1 MEGPVVHPFGAGTR
15 KRTGRLIEER
25 TKNMNEQQMQEVQG
39 VVSPGA
45 RAETFSCKVKSLVSH
60 NVYKVRMV
68 EIGAPGSLPV
78 EIGSEFE
85 AVDLSDDFLNPAGD
99 VPIGTIVV
107 VARVGSKYVFNK
119 P

>member
-1 MEGPVVHPFGAGTR
+1 MKDE
-15 KRTGRLIEER
+15 
-25 TKNMNEQQMQEVQG
+25 QMQEVQA

-45 RAETFSCKVKSLVSH
+45 RAESFSCKVKSLVSH

-78 EIGSEFE
+78 EIGAEIE

-107 VARVGSKYVFNK
+107 VSRVGNKYVFNK

>member
-1 MEGPVVHPFGAGTR
+1 
-15 KRTGRLIEER
+15 
-25 TKNMNEQQMQEVQG
+25 MNEEQMQEVQG

-45 RAETFSCKVKSLVSH
+45 RAESFTCKVKSLVSY

-68 EIGAPGSLPV
+68 EIGAPGSVPV
-78 EIGSEFE
+78 EIGAEME
-85 AVDLSDDFLNPAGD
+85 AVDLSDDFVNPAGD

-107 VARVGSKYVFNK
+107 VSRVGGKYVFNK

>member
-1 MEGPVVHPFGAGTR
+1 
-15 KRTGRLIEER
+15 
-25 TKNMNEQQMQEVQG
+25 MNEQQMHEVQG

-45 RAETFSCKVKSLVSH
+45 RAETFTCKVKSLVSH

-68 EIGAPGSLPV
+68 EIGDPGSPPA
-78 EIGSEFE
+78 EIGSEME

-99 VPIGTIVV
+99 VPIGSIVAV
-107 VARVGSKYVFNK
+107 SRIGSKYVFHK

>member
-1 MEGPVVHPFGAGTR
+1 M
-15 KRTGRLIEER
+15 KEE
-25 TKNMNEQQMQEVQG
+25 QMQELQG

-45 RAETFSCKVKSLVSH
+45 RAESFSCKVKSLLSY

-99 VPIGTIVV
+99 VPIGTILVV
-107 VARVGSKYVFNK
+107 SRVADKYVFNK